1 MCAAE
6 ARAGTA
12 QVAATRRAA
21 AAKRQAQDQAG
32 TTASGRSEA
41 EAEGEGEVEVE
52 GEGEAAAQQDRT
64 QDKEAK
70 RQTSRSER
78 TFTLAECQR
87 MVQHRLLLAKIPL
100 RVAGHTALSIRTK

>member
-21 AAKRQAQDQAG
+21 AAKRQVQDQAG

-41 EAEGEGEVEVE
+41 EAEGEVEVE

-70 RQTSRSER
+70 RQTSPSEER